1 MRSVVSSIL
10 VLACLLLLSCIP
22 AGAQTPVTLPVIP
35 GGEAGYFSISS
46 VPQGGEVVF
55 DGNYWGEA
63 PVTVTVSTTGN
74 PQHTIKV
81 TYPGYETYDSTYTG
95 NPGAGQTIYIT
106 ATLVP
111 SGNSGQI
118 QVTSTPSGAT
128 AVLDRSQ
135 SMTTPAYF
143 TNVPVGSHEISV
155 YLSGYQ
161 TYYTTVSVN
170 KGQTTYVTMQFT
182 PPVTT
187 GALSIQSTPTGAAV
201 TVDGGYQG
209 ITPTVV
215 GNLVPGSHTVILS
228 KAGYQDW
235 ISTQSVASGQTTYVT
250 ATLATDPNP
259 IYGTVSITST
269 PTGASVYADG
279 VYVGMTSPSGP
290 LVFTKVTPGV
300 HTLLVSKSGYQD
312 YTGTGTVVAGQNYVL
327 NVPLSPNPQTPTTGS
342 ISAASSP
349 TGAEMYL
356 DNVFK
361 GLTPITLDSITP
373 GTHSVLI
380 KLSGYQDFSSQVQ
393 VTAGQTSQ
401 ITATLIPVATPTPT
415 PTATGAAFPLVV
427 LGALAAV
434 VFLAGRKGKNH

>member
-1 MRSVVSSIL
+1 MRSVIISIL
-10 VLACLLLLSCIP
+10 VLFCLLLSCIP

-35 GGEAGYFSISS
+35 GGETGYFSISS
-46 VPQGGEVVF
+46 VPQGGEVYF

-81 TYPGYETYDSTYTG
+81 TYPGYETYDSTYNG

-135 SMTTPAYF
+135 SQTTPAYF
-143 TNVPVGSHEISV
+143 TNVPVGTHEVSV

-161 TYYTTVSVN
+161 TYYTSIAVN
-170 KGQTTYVTMQFT
+170 KAQTTYVNAQFT

-187 GALSIQSTPTGAAV
+187 GALSIQSTPSAAAV

-215 GNLVPGSHTVILS
+215 GNLIPGSHTVILS

-235 ISTQSVASGQTTYVT
+235 ISTQSVSAGQTKSVS
-250 ATLATDPNP
+250 ATLAPDTQP

-279 VYVGMTSPSGP
+279 VYVGQTRSSGP
-290 LVFTKVTPGV
+290 LVFTKVTPGT
-300 HTLLVSKSGYQD
+300 HTLLVSKAGYQD
-312 YTGTGTVVAGQNYVL
+312 YTGTGTVVAGQDYNL
-327 NVPLSPNPQTPTTGS
+327 NIPLSPNPQTPTTGS
-342 ISAASSP
+342 ISASSSP
-349 TGAEMYL
+349 SDAEMYL
-356 DNVFK
+356 DNIFK

-373 GTHSVLI
+373 GTHTVLI
-380 KLSGYQDFSSQVQ
+380 KLSGYQDYSSQVQ
-393 VTAGQTSQ
+393 VTAGQTTQ
-401 ITATLIPVATPTPT
+401 ISATLIQAATPTPT
-415 PTATGAAFPLVV
+415 PTVSGPAFPLVV
-427 LGALAAV
+427 LGALAALV
-434 VFLAGRKGKNH
+434 LLAGRKRRIH